1 MSNPREENKT
11 KYYYYIAAIISLILS
26 ILFVI
31 KFIPQDSASYLFV
44 ISTLFVVFIFVF
56 FGWTLV
62 SAFQENSPPIV
73 KFFEGVFSNISSY
86 QRDQEV
92 HVRVASDT
100 QIAVKTLFNKFSLL

>member
-1 MSNPREENKT
+1 MSNPIEENIMYGIT
-11 KYYYYIAAIISLILS
+11 AILS
-26 ILFVI
+26 IILAILFVNE
-31 KFIPQDSASYLFV
+31 FISPDTSVSYLPV
-44 ISTLFVVFIFVF
+44 IPWFLGFFFIFVF
-56 FGWTLV
+56 FCWTIV

-100 QIAVKTLFNKFSLL
+100 QIAVKTLFNKFSKVL